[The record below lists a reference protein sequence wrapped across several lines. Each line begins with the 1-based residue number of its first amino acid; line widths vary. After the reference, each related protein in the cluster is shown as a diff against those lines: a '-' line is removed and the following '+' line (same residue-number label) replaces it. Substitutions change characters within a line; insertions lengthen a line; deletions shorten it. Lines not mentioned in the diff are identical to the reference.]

1 MYVMRNILSINIL
14 LAITYYYYY
23 YYYYYYTSSY
33 LDITFVKGE
42 MAYAI
47 GLGKA
52 AILTFMHSLSH
63 RLKFY
68 YIVQIL
74 FKTHIVH

>member
-1 MYVMRNILSINIL
+1 MHVMRNILSINIL
-14 LAITYYYYY
+14 LAITYY

-74 FKTHIVH
+74 FKTYIVH